1 MLYVVGTG
9 VYKAQLTQEVIEIIE
24 RGDVIYGSTS
34 AIEMVKDL
42 FLLEKEKN
50 KKLKEIVNYGKET
63 YLKIIE
69 ESRFREVVVLSKGD
83 PMVSGL
89 GTVFSGLIL
98 GEKLKIVPGI
108 SSVQLALSRLGIDLT
123 DVVVVSAHGKI
134 PELEQELELLD
145 YRDMLVLADRKF
157 DLKKLGRRE
166 IIILENLGMNGEN
179 IKTGRADTLE
189 IESDYSI
196 IYVKKQV

>member
-24 RGDVIYGSTS
+24 RGDVIYGSAS

-108 SSVQLALSRLGIDLT
+108 SSIQLALSRLGIDLT

>member
-24 RGDVIYGSTS
+24 RGDVIYGSAS